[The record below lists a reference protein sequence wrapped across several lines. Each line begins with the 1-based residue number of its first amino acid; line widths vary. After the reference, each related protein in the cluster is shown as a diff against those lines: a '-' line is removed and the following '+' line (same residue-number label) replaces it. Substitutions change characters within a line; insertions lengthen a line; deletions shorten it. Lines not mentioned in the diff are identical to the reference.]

1 MSIQHLKVFRELTG
15 ADSRIGFYTK
25 ETRGQI
31 PEVGG
36 CYAWLLPLWIYR
48 DDLDELLN
56 VAGTLL
62 NYDPSPEREVDAR
75 FNWERV
81 SLRVRRNVDTQ
92 PTGRIHRAWKH
103 LLDRSHTRDALQ
115 QLLLETSLL
124 MPPLYVG
131 RADNLKRR
139 YLQHTQIER
148 QERND
153 FHMRFKTCVERS
165 HLKIDVSDLIFV
177 CISTPAPLRRVFGKA
192 LADGRELDELIEQ
205 ILMQLCRPPFSLR

>member
-1 MSIQHLKVFRELTG
+1 MQHLKVFRELTG

-48 DDLDELLN
+48 DDLDELLH
-56 VAGTLL
+56 VAGALL

-75 FNWERV
+75 FNWESV
-81 SLRVRRNVDTQ
+81 SLRVRRKVDTQ
-92 PTGRIHRAWKH
+92 STPSKHRAWKH
-103 LLDRSHTRDALQ
+103 LLGCDQTRNALQ

-139 YLQHTQIER
+139 YLQHTQIGR

-153 FHMRFKTCVERS
+153 FHARFKECISRS
-165 HLKIDVSDLIFV
+165 RLKLDVSDLIFV
-177 CISTPAPLRRVFGKA
+177 CISTPAPLRRVFGEA